1 MMGVQGQVV
10 ACLLLTLEPVAAM
23 FREHKTPRS
32 PPLRRPSPRMEISVC
47 NGGACTKNGALLLLE
62 ACSVFAA
69 NDAKIEVKTIICSGE
84 CPFNLA
90 MISPVRGTVEAYAA
104 TCNTLESAIESAEA
118 ALATAGASVEPS
130 LRTAF
135 VLIQQSKEA
144 EAAGEFP
151 RALEGYDA
159 VLKAAPANLLEPRQ
173 ATLVESLEWQGSQW
187 GESLFS
193 SDLVLGSKGAAESDG
208 AVEFGACGGGQAIVD
223 KKVVTTP
230 RVSLLAC
237 TVQARQLSGQWVDS
251 AGLKGTFE
259 LTMSENGHSFTG
271 VLRYEGDVSREPRPW
286 RGVRKAAKGVRAR
299 GRPAKRA
306 EAPPSPVKW
315 LHDAYLA
322 KARCHLAR
330 GDVDA
335 AVEEARAATVLC
347 CRAPSGWVALAEALE
362 ASASQGR
369 ARGASDA
376 AGAAAAIARAEVE
389 YLEER
394 SVIRQGGA

>member
-1 MMGVQGQVV
+1 MGVQGQVV

>member
-1 MMGVQGQVV
+1 MGVQGQVV

-62 ACSVFAA
+62 ACSVLAA
-69 NDAKIEVKTIICSGE
+69 SDAKIEVKTIICSGE

-173 ATLVESLEWQGSQW
+173 ATLSESLEWQGSQW

-193 SDLVLGSKGAAESDG
+193 SDLVLGSKSAAESDG
-208 AVEFGACGGGQAIVD
+208 TVEFGACGGGQAIVD

-335 AVEEARAATVLC
+335 AVQEARAATVLC

>member
-1 MMGVQGQVV
+1 
-10 ACLLLTLEPVAAM
+10 
-23 FREHKTPRS
+23 
-32 PPLRRPSPRMEISVC
+32 MEISVC

-173 ATLVESLEWQGSQW
+173 ATLAPESLEWQGSQW

>member
-1 MMGVQGQVV
+1 MGVHGQVV

-47 NGGACTKNGALLLLE
+47 NGGACTKNGALLLVE

-104 TCNTLESAIESAEA
+104 TCNTLESAIDSAEA

-173 ATLVESLEWQGSQW
+173 ATLALESLEWQGSQW

>member
-1 MMGVQGQVV
+1 MGVHGQVV

-47 NGGACTKNGALLLLE
+47 NGGACTKNGALLLVE

-173 ATLVESLEWQGSQW
+173 ATLALESLEWQGSQW

-286 RGVRKAAKGVRAR
+286 RGVRKAAKGGRAR